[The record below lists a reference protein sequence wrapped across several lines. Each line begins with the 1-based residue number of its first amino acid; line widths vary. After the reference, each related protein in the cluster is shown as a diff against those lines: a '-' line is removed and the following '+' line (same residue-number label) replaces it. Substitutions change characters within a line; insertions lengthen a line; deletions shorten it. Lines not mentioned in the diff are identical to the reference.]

1 MAIIKTYPDA
11 GALARES
18 ALHFIECAS
27 EAIAARGQ
35 FAVALAGG
43 STPKA
48 LYETLATVEFVPR
61 VEWEKVHVFWGD
73 ERCVAPTHQ
82 ESNYRM
88 AFDVMLR
95 HLPIPVKQ
103 IYRMEGELEPK
114 EAAKTYEGRLK
125 QFFQQRIPRFDLV
138 LLGMGDD
145 GHTASLFPGTKA
157 LDETKKWVTANYVR
171 KLSAWR
177 LTLTARIINQAAN
190 VTFLVSG
197 ENKAEPT
204 PCPKLPIKRHRLSVT
219 GRPLTIKESG
229 ARPIPFLHRGAGFP
243 ACQADRNVCPTNRG
257 LILGVNGAA
266 PIS

>member
-1 MAIIKTYPDA
+1 MAIIKTYPDTET
-11 GALARES
+11 LAWE
-18 ALHFIECAS
+18 AAMHFIECAH
-27 EAIAARGQ
+27 EAIAEHDY

-48 LYETLATVEFVPR
+48 LYETLATVELVPR

-73 ERCVAPTHQ
+73 ERCVAPNHKD
-82 ESNYRM
+82 SNYRM

-114 EAAKTYEGRLK
+114 EAAKTYEARLK
-125 QFFQQRIPRFDLV
+125 KFFKQQIPRFDLI

-157 LDETKKWVTANYVR
+157 LGETKKWVTANYVR

-177 LTLTARIINQAAN
+177 LTLTARTINQAAN

-197 ENKAEPT
+197 EGKAEILRRVLAGRFTPEEVPT
-204 PCPKLPIKRHRLSVT
+204 QMI
-219 GRPLTIKESG
+219 RPENGQLRWLI
-229 ARPIPFLHRGAGFP
+229 
-243 ACQADRNVCPTNRG
+243 DR
-257 LILGVNGAA
+257 AA
-266 PIS
+266 ATLL